1 MREIFKKFD
10 DVKEVFSNDFPQLKS
25 KKGRVIYL
33 DNANR
38 TLIPIQVMDVI
49 YDYNTRP
56 ELYFGEDGQ
65 DIIDKCR
72 RKIAD
77 FMKIKDYKDIFVVP
91 WSNSILHILIQ
102 TVLHI
107 LDDADGRNKIIVFQ
121 PSCYNETYIYLNNIA
136 KHHRN
141 FKLYPLKLTP
151 NGKIDVS
158 FLGEFNRISL
168 ALIQYVDHITGSI
181 NPIKEVAKVIHER
194 GGFILLDCSLAAAHT
209 HIGKEIEDMDIIYV
223 AGDKMLAP
231 YNIGFMW
238 VNPNSQVYQQVIG
251 VINMYKL
258 DNLASY
264 AGLSMAIDYL
274 KAIGK
279 NWIVKHESQLLN
291 MLFSLLADLPQIS
304 TMWVDRRDKIGIV
317 SINSDGERLRK
328 AYLKVVK
335 NNIYVGYGDLNSTY
349 MLNYINLNSLMRISV
364 YIYNWTEDIEKFIST
379 FKEGLT

>member
-10 DVKEVFSNDFPQLKS
+10 DVREVFSNDFPQLKS
-25 KKGRVIYL
+25 KKGRIIYL

-56 ELYFGEDGQ
+56 ELYFGESSQ

-91 WSNSILHILIQ
+91 WSNSILHVLIQ

-107 LDDADGRNKIIVFQ
+107 LDDTESKDKVIVFQ
-121 PSCYNETYIYLNNIA
+121 PSCYNETYTYLNNIA
-136 KHHRN
+136 KYHRI

-158 FLGEFNRISL
+158 SIGEFNRISL
-168 ALIQYVDHITGSI
+168 ALIQYIDHITGSI
-181 NPIKEVAKVIHER
+181 NPIEEVAKVTHER
-194 GGFILLDCSLAAAHT
+194 GGIILLDCSLAAAHT
-209 HIGKEIEDMDIIYV
+209 YIGKEIEDMDVIYV

-231 YNIGFMW
+231 YNTGFIW
-238 VNPNSQVYQQVIG
+238 VNPNSQVYQQVIE

-258 DNLASY
+258 DNLALY

-279 NWIVKHESQLLN
+279 NWIVKHENQLLN
-291 MLFSLLADLPQIS
+291 TLYDSLADLTQINI
-304 TMWVDRRDKIGIV
+304 MWMDRRDKIGIV
-317 SINSDGERLRK
+317 SVNSNEERLKK
-328 AYLKVVK
+328 AYLKLIKSNV
-335 NNIYVGYGDLNSTY
+335 YVGYGDLNSTY
-349 MLNYINLNSLMRISV
+349 MLNYTNLNSLMRISV

-379 FKEGLT
+379 FKESLT